1 MVDVCKA
8 HPLVL
13 PRRDR
18 CGALVG
24 QAPRVAAVLAML
36 TPPAAAGALTS
47 GRTRTLRR
55 EARQVRPA
63 ITRLPQEQWRVG
75 LPEVSPPSRSGDTSL
90 QRQAMR
96 TDHHAAEDRNN
107 TRGLPRPGTALVHG
121 LVSCGACGPKMV
133 VP

>member
-1 MVDVCKA
+1 M
-8 HPLVL
+8 
-13 PRRDR
+13 
-18 CGALVG
+18 
-24 QAPRVAAVLAML
+24 AAVLAML

-47 GRTRTLRR
+47 GRTRTRRR

-75 LPEVSPPSRSGDTSL
+75 LPDVSPPSRSGDTSL